1 MRGAAGGGGGG
12 GGGGAGRRTYR
23 QVTLYECNYSVASFF
38 SFFLFFFSSSP
49 FFLIRLRR
57 ALFAFNQS
65 EARFAELG
73 TGAVTMN
80 QPQPES
86 LNLESEVFS

>member
-1 MRGAAGGGGGG
+1 M
-12 GGGGAGRRTYR
+12 
-23 QVTLYECNYSVASFF
+23 TLYECNYSVASKEPA
-38 SFFLFFFSSSP
+38 SGRFFFFFFSSP

-73 TGAVTMN
+73 AGAVTMN
-80 QPQPES
+80 QLQPES
-86 LNLESEVFS
+86 LTLESEVFS